1 MFIITK
7 EYIINYDNIEYIR
20 LSTET
25 DQNSL
30 FRIYFEFGTSFLVSY
45 FNTKDDMDKAFK
57 DITKCIFYNHQGA
70 IISEFEK

>member
-7 EYIINYDNIEYIR
+7 KYIINYDNIEYICP
-20 LSTET
+20 STPI
-25 DQNSL
+25 DDSSL
-30 FRIYFEFGTSFLVSY
+30 FRIYFEFNQNSLVSY
-45 FNTKDDMDKAFK
+45 FNTKEDMDKAFK

>member
-7 EYIINYDNIEYIR
+7 KYIINYDNIEYICP
-20 LSTET
+20 STET

-30 FRIYFEFGTSFLVSY
+30 FRIYFQLGNSFLVSY
-45 FNTKDDMDKAFK
+45 FNTKEDMDKAFK
-57 DITKCIFYNHQGA
+57 DITTCIFYNHQGA